1 MTKSALITSINGY
14 ITSVVNI
21 AKHRSSMLDLI
32 NEFFQTTHIMDNGAV
47 PNQFSYRL
55 RFKKQGNI
63 VNVDGYIRNDYS
75 VIKGDEILLNIDNSQ
90 YFVKTGQE
98 VAFSVSSNFLT
109 NGVALIGLVGLN
121 SSIFL
126 ATNIGAGELI
136 YINTT
141 YQTND

>member
-14 ITSVVNI
+14 ITAVVNI
-21 AKHRSSMLDLI
+21 VKHRNSMLDLI
-32 NEFFQTTHIMDNGAV
+32 NEFFQTTYIMDNGAV
-47 PNQFSYRL
+47 PDQFSHRL

-63 VNVDGYIRNDYS
+63 VHVDGYIRNDYS
-75 VIKGDEILLNIDNSQ
+75 VIKGNEIILTITNSDYYAKTSQETVFAINTNYLN
-90 YFVKTGQE
+90 
-98 VAFSVSSNFLT
+98 
-109 NGVALIGLVGLN
+109 NGVALVGLD
-121 SSIFL
+121 SIFL

>member
-1 MTKSALITSINGY
+1 MTKSALTASMYGY
-14 ITSVVNI
+14 ISAVVNI
-21 AKHRSSMLDLI
+21 VKHRNSMLDLI
-32 NEFFQTTHIMDNGAV
+32 NEFFQTTYIMDNGAV
-47 PNQFSYRL
+47 PDQFSYRL
-55 RFKKQGNI
+55 RFKKQGNL
-63 VNVDGYIRNDYS
+63 VHVDGYIRNDYLS
-75 VIKGDEILLNIDNSQ
+75 IRGDEILVTIDNPD
-90 YFVKTGQE
+90 YFAKTGQE

>member
-21 AKHRSSMLDLI
+21 VKHRNSMLDLI
-32 NEFFQTTHIMDNGAV
+32 NEFFQTAYIMDNGAV
-47 PNQFSYRL
+47 PDQFSHRL
-55 RFKKQGNI
+55 RFKKQGNLI
-63 VNVDGYIRNDYS
+63 NVDGYIRNDYS
-75 VIKGDEILLNIDNSQ
+75 VIKGNEILVTITNSD
-90 YFVKTGQE
+90 YFAKTGQE
-98 VAFSVSSNFLT
+98 TVFAISSNYLNT
-109 NGVALIGLVGLN
+109 GVALVGL